1 MTACPL
7 LEPQA
12 FEVSIPIRTVSELNA
27 REHHMAR
34 HRRRQRE
41 KRAVY
46 LPVLAAL
53 RKHGVT
59 APCSVKLT
67 RVAPSNGL
75 DQDNLVSSM
84 KSVIDAIAKALGVD
98 DRDKRITWSYDQ
110 RRGKP
115 KQYAV
120 EVRVVAIG

>member
-53 RKHGVT
+53 RKHGV
-59 APCSVKLT
+59 AVPCSVMLT

-84 KSVIDAIAKALGVD
+84 KATVDAIAAALGVD
-98 DRDKRITWSYDQ
+98 DRSPQVAWSYDQ

-115 KQYAV
+115 RQWAV
-120 EVRVVAIG
+120 EVRVVSLG